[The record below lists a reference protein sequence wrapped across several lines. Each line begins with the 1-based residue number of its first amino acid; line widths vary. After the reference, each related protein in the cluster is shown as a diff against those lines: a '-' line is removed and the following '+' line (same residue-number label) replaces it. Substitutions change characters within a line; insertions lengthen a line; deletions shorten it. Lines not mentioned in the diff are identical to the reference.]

1 MNGRGNPKSNRSL
14 FIEFFSAYKV
24 TITSIQFISRR
35 VGICAWLIDNCGFSS
50 TTVRYFFLSQFQR
63 HQFGIPCISVS
74 RLQKSNITLN
84 DEDHSATFTIQED
97 SPALQNNPL
106 QSILQALSRRD
117 LVVCTFSRRSGK
129 KIYRKASLQKYEIP
143 LQPEK

>member
-1 MNGRGNPKSNRSL
+1 MELKKRRTWQESKHTDSITPCVQSALNNVNGRGNPKSNRSL

-97 SPALQNNPL
+97 SPAL
-106 QSILQALSRRD
+106 SSTIYVSFHSFS
-117 LVVCTFSRRSGK
+117 TFH
-129 KIYRKASLQKYEIP
+129 
-143 LQPEK
+143 